1 MFAGYAD
8 YSMTMI
14 TTVNEENTIVAAAI
28 RTVLSFVGYAAKR
41 SITNDEQTTLAPLSF
56 TWTNGTNKG
65 SRNGLNFIKEKVQRI
80 FVKRRIN
87 LWRLS
92 ELS

>member
-8 YSMTMI
+8 YSKKT
-14 TTVNEENTIVAAAI
+14 NAKAAI
-28 RTVLSFVGYAAKR
+28 RAVLSFVDYATKR
-41 SITNDEQTTLAPLSF
+41 TTTNDEQTTLAPLSF